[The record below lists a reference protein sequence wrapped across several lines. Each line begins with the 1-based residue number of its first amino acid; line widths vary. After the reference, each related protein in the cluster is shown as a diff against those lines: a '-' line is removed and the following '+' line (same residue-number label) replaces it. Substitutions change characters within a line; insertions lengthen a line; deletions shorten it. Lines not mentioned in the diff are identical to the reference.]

1 MNIPIMEKNN
11 FEDFNGNNQILK
23 IIVILRCN
31 TKVNVPLVI
40 DSQSGYIA
48 LKSIKKRSKKK
59 PIIKLQIKTIRS
71 FF

>member
-1 MNIPIMEKNN
+1 MNIRIMEKNN

-48 LKSIKKRSKKK
+48 LKSIKKKKQK
-59 PIIKLQIKTIRS
+59 EANNKTS
-71 FF
+71 D